1 MLFPMVFLIFPSIYV
16 VLLGPA
22 VLVVMNSGVMGRV

>member
-1 MLFPMVFLIFPSIYV
+1 MVFLIFPSIYV

-22 VLVVMNSGVMGRV
+22 ALILMNSAALKAVFGGG